1 MQNKKHSL
9 LESSLNILS
18 GSVIAYTVT
27 QLGSFVG
34 MWDISPG
41 KNLLLTSILTVV
53 SLGRSYL
60 WRRVFNKMHVK
71 RHEEALK
78 KYKEELER

>member
-1 MQNKKHSL
+1 
-9 LESSLNILS
+9 
-18 GSVIAYTVT
+18 
-27 QLGSFVG
+27 